1 MYFYFNPG
9 TKYVWWV
16 GKITKGY
23 LKNSTVVKTA
33 IYLNNDPSECYSNQ
47 GLCQLDIFFSQI
59 TFINS
64 EGEKII
70 CTGTGTDTY
79 NPCLKN

>member
-1 MYFYFNPG
+1 L
-9 TKYVWWV
+9 V
-16 GKITKGY
+16 GKVTKGF
-23 LKNSTVVKTA
+23 LKNWTVVRTA
-33 IYLNNDPSECYSNQ
+33 IFLNNDPSACYSKE

-64 EGEKII
+64 KGEKII

-79 NPCLKN
+79 NPCLRN